1 MTPQVVLMPTSELSP
16 DQVSAIRGL
25 LWAAFSDP
33 DDAMTENDWDHALG
47 GTHFLLTLDGV
58 LVAHAAVV
66 ERDLHIGGLPVR
78 TGYVEAVATA
88 PDRQR
93 RGFGTELMERVD
105 GYIRERFDL
114 GALGTGV
121 QGFYER
127 LGWIVWRGP
136 TMVRTETGTQPTPDE
151 DGYIMVLPTPA
162 MPRPDITEPLSCEWR
177 PGDVW

>member
-1 MTPQVVLMPTSELSP
+1 MALVPTSGLSP
-16 DQVSAIRGL
+16 DQVSAIRAL

-33 DDAMTENDWDHALG
+33 DDAMTEADWEHALG
-47 GTHFLLTLDGV
+47 GTHFLLTVDGV
-58 LVAHAAVV
+58 LVAHASVV
-66 ERDLHIGGLPVR
+66 ERELHIGARAVR

-88 PDRQR
+88 PDWQG
-93 RGFGTELMERVD
+93 RGFGTRLMDRVN

-127 LGWIVWRGP
+127 LGWVVWRGP
-136 TMVRTETGTQPTPDE
+136 TQVRTETGPEPTPEE
-151 DGYIMVLPTPA
+151 DGYIVVLPTPA
-162 MPRPDITEPLSCEWR
+162 IPRPDITEPLSCGWR